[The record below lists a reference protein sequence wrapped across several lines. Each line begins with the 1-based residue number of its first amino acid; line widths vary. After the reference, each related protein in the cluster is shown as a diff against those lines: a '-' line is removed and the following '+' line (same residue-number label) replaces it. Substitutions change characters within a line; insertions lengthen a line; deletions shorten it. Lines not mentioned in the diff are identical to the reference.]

1 MNLLPPSLCIK
12 INTNGYNIAFVY
24 TELTKLCKNPVK
36 LSLKYYVNSLG
47 EQRKVRR
54 SLPLPDFPLFSLPKE
69 LHSLLEKLTPVP
81 LHKNKQH
88 NQWNDICHIRSHLAR
103 ELHAFSL
110 ICLLEK
116 ILKSPSIPA
125 GTEHQVNETSE
136 WKQVVADDEILEIQ
150 HVAALSERHE
160 TTPEIETQHARKR
173 QDRNHH
179 QIDADCLFDRT
190 ASQIRCK
197 GYDILEYRCD
207 R

>member
-47 EQRKVRR
+47 EKRKVRR
-54 SLPLPDFPLFSLPKE
+54 SLPLPDFPFFSLPKE

-88 NQWNDICHIRSHLAR
+88 NQWNDICQIRSHLAR

-110 ICLLEK
+110 ICLLE
-116 ILKSPSIPA
+116 
-125 GTEHQVNETSE
+125 
-136 WKQVVADDEILEIQ
+136 
-150 HVAALSERHE
+150 
-160 TTPEIETQHARKR
+160 
-173 QDRNHH
+173 
-179 QIDADCLFDRT
+179 
-190 ASQIRCK
+190 
-197 GYDILEYRCD
+197 
-207 R
+207 